1 MTKWRRWRLGWT
13 RKRKWRRGTRRVA
26 VCGGVGGWVGG
37 GGEGGEMMVDND
49 VGHISKKMRKPSA
62 GYKGNQDNN
71 EPLGCEPRTCIGRER
86 KGLRETHL

>member
-1 MTKWRRWRLGWT
+1 
-13 RKRKWRRGTRRVA
+13 
-26 VCGGVGGWVGG
+26 
-37 GGEGGEMMVDND
+37 MMW
-49 VGHISKKMRKPSA
+49 GIFLKKMRKPSA

>member
-49 VGHISKKMRKPSA
+49 VGHISQEDEEAQRWLQRKS
-62 GYKGNQDNN
+62 GQ
-71 EPLGCEPRTCIGRER
+71 
-86 KGLRETHL
+86 